1 MKIRT
6 KGNRK
11 RGGYDPDEAPDPE
24 AWLALDEDE
33 RRNRVEDFH
42 RAAGI
47 RIPNAAVHAI
57 IHTVIEN
64 QIARGLEPVKR
75 VLARLMGEGLDR
87 HEALHA
93 IGSVLAKRLH
103 SMMKEQKGD
112 SGEYLQAIEGLTAEE
127 WKSWGD

>member
-6 KGNRK
+6 KGTRK
-11 RGGYDPDEAPDPE
+11 RGGYDPGEAPDPE
-24 AWLALDEDE
+24 DWLALDEDE
-33 RRNRVEDFH
+33 RRGRVEDFH

-47 RIPNAAVHAI
+47 EIPNAAVHAI

-64 QIARGLEPVKR
+64 QIAQGLEPVRR
-75 VLARLMGEGLDR
+75 VLARLTADGLGR

-93 IGSVLAKRLH
+93 IGSILAKRLH

-112 SGEYLQAIEGLTAEE
+112 AGEYLQAIEGLTAEE
-127 WKSWGD
+127 WKAGGD